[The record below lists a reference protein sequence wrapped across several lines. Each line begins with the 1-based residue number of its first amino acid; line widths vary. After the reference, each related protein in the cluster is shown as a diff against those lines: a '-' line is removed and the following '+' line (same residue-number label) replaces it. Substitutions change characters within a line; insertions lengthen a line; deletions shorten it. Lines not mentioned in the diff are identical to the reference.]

1 MRRRRKAHK
10 NKRRSA
16 TMDKY
21 IQIIQEPEEE
31 WQPEVPA
38 EDILILECW
47 SSLWSVSVKEQLEN
61 SADTMA
67 ITHILRIEYTALID
81 NDMKVKYGTRKFNIV
96 GIMSLYEEDK
106 ITEITA
112 EEIL

>member
-1 MRRRRKAHK
+1 MRRKKHK

-21 IQIIQEPEEE
+21 ISIIKEQLGDWVDEAPD
-31 WQPEVPA
+31 VV
-38 EDILILECW
+38 ILEGW
-47 SSLWSVSVKEQLEN
+47 ASLWSVSATEQIEN
-61 SADTMA
+61 SAETMTV
-67 ITHILRIEYTALID
+67 THKMRLEYTNVID
-81 NDMKVKYGTRKFNIV
+81 KTMIIKYGTRKFNIV

-106 ITEITA
+106 VTEITA